1 MPALEAAVAALDTL
15 KASDITLVRSM
26 NNPPQGVKMVM
37 EAVCILKVAFF
48 ELNEHLRHRNLT

>member
-37 EAVCILKVAFF
+37 EAVCILKVAL
-48 ELNEHLRHRNLT
+48 LN